1 MKNNIYKIALVLS
14 AFVLA
19 FACEDSEDYTG
30 DSVSSPSSPALSVSL
45 DFASSQSL
53 VETEADYAFTV
64 SLSQPQ
70 ITAVVV
76 YLELLPSSTATEGDD
91 FSFPHSVRIPA
102 GATSVS
108 DVITIHADDLI
119 EETESASI
127 KIGTGF
133 EANVTATN
141 SETVTFNIMNF
152 TEGDLA
158 VGLDWALAT
167 TITDNFGNEIG
178 VYDAADLRL
187 LLTAGPS
194 VDQVLDGADGGAA
207 ETYVLDGAAPD
218 GEYYIVAD
226 FYAATDISVDLDLT
240 LSFDQAGVINGQ
252 THEFTAALNTADFC
266 ADLHTVLAKVTKTGS
281 SYAFE
286 EVGEKSKIDFSASA
300 GTWSGDATWSAFFG
314 YTSEVVTTLD
324 ADGSLWVNGVAFQWF
339 QGFWGEVIV
348 TNTPVQITSYDSCT
362 GDFVIAEQ
370 PYLTSTYNGDPQPA
384 YGLSATGN
392 LKDGAMTIY
401 PIFHQAG
408 GTIEG
413 TDFNGGIPFVETL
426 TLD

>member
-14 AFVLA
+14 AFVLVL
-19 FACEDSEDYTG
+19 ACEDSDDFTG

-158 VGLDWALAT
+158 VGLDWELAS
-167 TITDNFGNEIG
+167 TITDNYGEAID

-187 LLTAGPS
+187 LLTDVPYTTIFDSA
-194 VDQVLDGADGGAA
+194 DGASA

-218 GEYYIVAD
+218 GEYYLVAD
-226 FYAATDISVDLDLT
+226 FYAASDIAVDLNLT
-240 LSFDQAGVINGQ
+240 LTFDQTGVINGQ
-252 THEFTAALNTADFC
+252 THTFPAALNTGDIC
-266 ADLHTVLAKVTKTGS
+266 ADLNYVLAKVTKTGN

-286 EVGEKSKIDFSASA
+286 EVGEKSEFDVALFA
-300 GTWSGDATWSAFFG
+300 GDYSELSDTNVNGWLTDGATMTVGDNPNELLVEGIYYGLFNYWGEAFQPGFG
-314 YTSEVVTTLD
+314 NEGLVTITLN
-324 ADGSLWVNGVAFQWF
+324 ADGS
-339 QGFWGEVIV
+339 V
-348 TNTPVQITSYDSCT
+348 TFPDQYVGQTLPGPYD
-362 GDFVIAEQ
+362 
-370 PYLTSTYNGDPQPA
+370 YYYNGSGSYSLCDKTITLSFAMQFDDTYSDDYQPA
-384 YGLSATGN
+384 
-392 LKDGAMTIY
+392 TIV
-401 PIFHQAG
+401 FQ
-408 GTIEG
+408 
-413 TDFNGGIPFVETL
+413 
-426 TLD
+426 LD